1 MKLDGEFAVS
11 VGDDGAF
18 AVDRLPR
25 RVLSAL
31 AGSGE
36 FEAVEE
42 VLGIFRRLETK
53 ARVERD
59 GLAMVGHAIARR
71 AVGIEGDNEGDFAI
85 GRRDGNGVW
94 LRRTQKSRYSAH
106 LTNGHLKRYPRPRRR
121 LSKNQRPDL
130 PG

>member
-1 MKLDGEFAVS
+1 M
-11 VGDDGAF
+11 GAF

-94 LRRTQKSRYSAH
+94 LRRTQKSAYSEGGKEK
-106 LTNGHLKRYPRPRRR
+106 GHAFHSTILAPVRT
-121 LSKNQRPDL
+121 DA
-130 PG
+130 